1 MLVLVELVS
10 AGGADGAG
18 AGADGGG
25 AARSL
30 LFRSMRSCRL
40 RISLAESEWGD
51 KVNLN
56 SPQLPPSFLAIEV
69 QCFMMHCS

>member
-1 MLVLVELVS
+1 MLVELVS

-40 RISLAESEWGD
+40 
-51 KVNLN
+51 
-56 SPQLPPSFLAIEV
+56 
-69 QCFMMHCS
+69 